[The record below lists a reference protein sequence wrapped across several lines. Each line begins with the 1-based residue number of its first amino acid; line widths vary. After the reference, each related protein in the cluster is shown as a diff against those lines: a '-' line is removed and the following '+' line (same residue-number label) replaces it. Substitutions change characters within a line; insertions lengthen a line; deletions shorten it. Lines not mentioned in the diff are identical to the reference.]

1 MKIYFTTTAKSR
13 SLKVLIVF
21 MCLILCVS
29 QESCKQS
36 AVERKGEVSIPD
48 IRNITGPEEN
58 LATHK
63 PYDIEVHRIL
73 FMGNGYRVRYY
84 QTENDTLKSHSA
96 SYMTDDDFDKAA
108 YSWLTDTSVSIR
120 LYNTA
125 LKKEKVLKVWG
136 FGPRSSM
143 SME

>member
-1 MKIYFTTTAKSR
+1 MKNYFTTTTKR
-13 SLKVLIVF
+13 LSLKVLIVF
-21 MCLILCVS
+21 TCLILFVS
-29 QESCKQS
+29 QESCNQS
-36 AVERKGEVSIPD
+36 AAIRKGEVNIPD

-58 LATHK
+58 LTSHK

-84 QTENDTLKSHSA
+84 QMENDTLKSHSA
-96 SYMTDDDFDKAA
+96 SYMTDDDFDKAS
-108 YSWLTDTSVSIR
+108 YSWLTDTTVSIR

-125 LKKEKVLKVWG
+125 LKKEKVFKVWG

-143 SME
+143 STD